1 MNTLIRVMAIRVVE
15 FSNGGTKVERVLPK
29 NQHTQ
34 RKLLNLENWV
44 NGEVS
49 KSAKSSN
56 LLTFKVNF
64 LCQKLSESFSIFF
77 HEEHQFRSTFFVID
91 IF

>member
-1 MNTLIRVMAIRVVE
+1 MMNIAIWVAE
-15 FSNGGTKVERVLPK
+15 FSNGGYKIRRFLPK

-34 RKLLNLENWV
+34 RKLLNFENWV
-44 NGEVS
+44 NGEMS
-49 KSAKSSN
+49 KSANSPN

-77 HEEHQFRSTFFVID
+77 VEEYQFRSTFFVID